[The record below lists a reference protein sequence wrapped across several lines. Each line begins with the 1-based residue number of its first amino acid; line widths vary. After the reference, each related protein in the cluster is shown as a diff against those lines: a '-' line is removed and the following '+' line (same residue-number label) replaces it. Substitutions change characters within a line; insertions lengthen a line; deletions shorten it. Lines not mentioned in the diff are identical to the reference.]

1 MPTNGS
7 VHLHIDPMTLLYHTP
22 LHAGSRMVR
31 LVLGEYGADIQLA
44 EEKLWE
50 RRPEF
55 LEINPAA
62 SLPVLIE
69 DGQTVIGAGP
79 IGEYC
84 DETKGA
90 LQRERRLFPG
100 TPLERAEMR
109 RICDWALDKLEME
122 VTRYIINERVLKRQ
136 MPREMGGGT
145 PDSQALRA
153 ARANIRYHLA
163 YLTWLVAESGWMVEG
178 RLTQADLAVAGA
190 LSVLDYLGEID
201 WENTEIQPLRDWY
214 ARMKSRPSFRPL
226 LADRLRGI
234 MPVSHYADLDF

>member
-1 MPTNGS
+1 
-7 VHLHIDPMTLLYHTP
+7 MTVLYHTP
-22 LHAGSRMVR
+22 LHAGCRMVR
-31 LVLGEYGADIQLA
+31 LVLGEYSSDIQLI
-44 EEKLWE
+44 EETVWQ

-62 SLPVLIE
+62 SLPVLME
-69 DGQTVIGAGP
+69 DGQTIIGAGP

-84 DETKGA
+84 DETKGV
-90 LQRERRLFPG
+90 LRREQRLFPG
-100 TPLERAEMR
+100 TPPERAEMR
-109 RICDWALDKLEME
+109 RICDWALEKLEAE
-122 VTRYIINERVLKRQ
+122 VTRYIINERILKRQ
-136 MPREMGGGT
+136 MPREMGGGA

-163 YLTWLVAESGWMVEG
+163 YLNWLVMDSGWMVG
-178 RLTQADLAVAGA
+178 ARLTQADLAVAGA

-201 WENTEIQPLRDWY
+201 WENADILPLRDWY

-234 MPVSHYADLDF
+234 MPVSHYTDLDF